1 MFRLIRPTRVAAAA
15 PRPLRRRLTTPRAPP
30 PPRRVPPPPRV
41 TPPDADPL
49 SAFAA
54 AQRTLPRPA
63 LPEVAR
69 TLTALAGTGIL
80 STLAVSDGAPSGSV
94 VQTAADAQGAP
105 LLALSSLSSHTRE
118 LAADPRC
125 SLTLLAPGF
134 ASMADARVTLACVA
148 TRLEGDAAASAR
160 TTFLSVHSDA
170 FWVDFGDFSWWR
182 LTPSSARVVA
192 GFGRAGSVAGA
203 DYAAASPDPVTPFS
217 PPVCG
222 HMNAD
227 HADAVAAMVAASAA
241 GTGVTVERA
250 SMVSVDR
257 LGFEC
262 DAVLSGSDGGVI
274 RARVPFSA
282 PADDRKALKDRLVEL
297 TRAAAAGK
305 AG

>member
-1 MFRLIRPTRVAAAA
+1 MLRLLPLRPARAAAA
-15 PRPLRRRLTTPRAPP
+15 TPRPFRARGVPRAPP
-30 PPRRVPPPPRV
+30 SPPRVPPPPHA

-49 SAFAA
+49 AAFAA

-69 TLTALAGTGIL
+69 TLAALAGTSVL
-80 STLAVSDGAPSGSV
+80 STLSVTDGAPSGSV

-160 TTFLSVHSDA
+160 TTFLSTHADA

-192 GFGRAGSVAGA
+192 GFGRAGSVDGEA
-203 DYAAASPDPVTPFS
+203 YTTASPDPVTPFS

-227 HADAVAAMVAASAA
+227 HADAVAAMVTASAA
-241 GTGVTVERA
+241 GTGVRVEA
-250 SMVSVDR
+250 AAMVSVDR
-257 LGFEC
+257 LGFDC
-262 DAVLSGSDGGVI
+262 DAVLAGSGGGVT

-282 PADDRKALKDRLVEL
+282 PADDRKALKERLVEL
-297 TRAAAAGK
+297 TRAAADK